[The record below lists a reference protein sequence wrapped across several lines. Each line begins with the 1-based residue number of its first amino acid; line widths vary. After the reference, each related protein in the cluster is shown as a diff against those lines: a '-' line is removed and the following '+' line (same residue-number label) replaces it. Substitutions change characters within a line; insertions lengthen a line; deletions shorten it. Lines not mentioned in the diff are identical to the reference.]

1 MINKSNIFILFYAFI
16 FYIVAVLHLAFIN
29 EDGSLHYLD
38 MDLSIPTFK
47 AANGADFDGHSG
59 EYHKYL
65 ERERPVGWREELSKL
80 EMMTSAQ
87 FFPGVTR
94 SVRIRCISPGVIIPS
109 QVNIKIGLHGKLLA
123 IILLNESTTSP
134 YFSICMK
141 I

>member
-59 EYHKYL
+59 EYDKYL
-65 ERERPVGWREELSKL
+65 ERERPVGWREEQRKL
-80 EMMTSAQ
+80 DYMSN
-87 FFPGVTR
+87 
-94 SVRIRCISPGVIIPS
+94 SVDDGAEKFIKIRMINRDTVVPS
-109 QVNIKIGLHGKLLA
+109 QVFSGKKRQ
-123 IILLNESTTSP
+123 T
-134 YFSICMK
+134 
-141 I
+141 